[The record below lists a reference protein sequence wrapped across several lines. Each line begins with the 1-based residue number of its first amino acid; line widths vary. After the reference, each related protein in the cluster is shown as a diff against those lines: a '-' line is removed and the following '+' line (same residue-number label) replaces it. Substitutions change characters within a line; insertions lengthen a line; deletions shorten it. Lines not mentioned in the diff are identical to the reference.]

1 MDRVVSLAIMASPY
15 WDVFMLIA
23 LLLMAVWHVVE
34 TLAILGLGVW
44 IYVVSVGQR
53 VLPRQKK

>member
-1 MDRVVSLAIMASPY
+1 
-15 WDVFMLIA
+15 MLIA